1 MNTEELLNI
10 IDYKIYV
17 LLNDIKTCPNGIR
30 DIILDELQFYD
41 KSKDELDEVKIN
53 THKELAIIRKEIQ
66 DHAAGVQRVYNEV
79 KQIKDIISNPEL
91 EQLLLKNSPEE
102 IKKRAQEFND
112 AISTTISS
120 DLMTSFYELKDAVD
134 EIHKAFHY

>member
-17 LLNDIKTCPNGIR
+17 LLNDIKTFPN
-30 DIILDELQFYD
+30 ILDELQFYD